1 MNPVEQ
7 IFNLK
12 PFIVTYISVIS
23 FSTFVF
29 VLFSQTI
36 PDLFANFF
44 RDAGV
49 AIILGAVFVFA
60 ITWFLKARPHNKP
73 KMYKIICFDVFGNET
88 KITGIRKDFK
98 NHDVAWSFM
107 KQYKEMYPLSN
118 FALTGDQTKS
128 DKQVIFRYL

>member
-88 KITGIRKDFK
+88 KITGIRTDFK

>member
-1 MNPVEQ
+1 MNLVEQ

-12 PFIVTYISVIS
+12 PFIITYISVIS

-60 ITWFLKARPHNKP
+60 IAWFLKARPHNKP
-73 KMYKIICFDVFGNET
+73 KTYKIICFDVFGNET
-88 KITGIRKDFK
+88 KITGIRIDFK

-107 KQYKEMYPLSN
+107 KQYKEMYTLNN

-128 DKQVIFRYL
+128 NKQVIFRYL

>member
-60 ITWFLKARPHNKP
+60 IAWFLKARPHNKP
-73 KMYKIICFDVFGNET
+73 KTYKIICFDVFGNET
-88 KITGIRKDFK
+88 KITGIRTDFK

>member
-1 MNPVEQ
+1 MNLVEQ

-12 PFIVTYISVIS
+12 PFIITYISVIS

-60 ITWFLKARPHNKP
+60 IAWFLKARPHNKP
-73 KMYKIICFDVFGNET
+73 KTYKIICFDVFGNET
-88 KITGIRKDFK
+88 KITGIRIDFK

>member
-60 ITWFLKARPHNKP
+60 IAWFLKARPHNKP

-88 KITGIRKDFK
+88 KITGIRTDFK

-107 KQYKEMYPLSN
+107 KQYKEMYPLNN
-118 FALTGDQTKS
+118 FALTS
-128 DKQVIFRYL
+128 DLKKNEKQIIFRYL

>member
-1 MNPVEQ
+1 MNMVEQ

-60 ITWFLKARPHNKP
+60 IAWFLKARPHNKP
-73 KMYKIICFDVFGNET
+73 KTYKIICFDVFGNET
-88 KITGIRKDFK
+88 KITGIRIDFK

-107 KQYKEMYPLSN
+107 KQYKEMYPLNN
-118 FALTGDQTKS
+118 FALTGEKTKS